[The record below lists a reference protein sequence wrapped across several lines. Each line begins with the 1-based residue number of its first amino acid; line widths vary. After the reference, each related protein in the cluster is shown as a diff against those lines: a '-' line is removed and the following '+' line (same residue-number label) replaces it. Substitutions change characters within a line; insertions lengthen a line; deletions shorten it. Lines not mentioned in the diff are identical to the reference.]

1 MSMLEIENLD
11 ARYGDFQALFG
22 ISLNVRRGETI
33 ALVGANGAGKTTLL
47 RAIAGL
53 GQYHAGV
60 LRLNGR
66 DIGSASPQELARMGI
81 SMVPEGR
88 RLFTGMSVAENLMIG
103 ADLGRGGHWVRD
115 AVFDLFPEIA
125 VMAHR
130 PAGLLSGGQQQM
142 VSLGRALMTNPDLLL
157 VDEVSLGL
165 APVVVDRVYAAL
177 AQLKERKTTL
187 VVVEQDIRRALD
199 VSDRFYCMLS
209 GRVALAG
216 ASAPAAFDAVSRA
229 YFGEAA

>member
-1 MSMLEIENLD
+1 
-11 ARYGDFQALFG
+11 
-22 ISLNVRRGETI
+22 
-33 ALVGANGAGKTTLL
+33 
-47 RAIAGL
+47 
-53 GQYHAGV
+53 
-60 LRLNGR
+60 
-66 DIGSASPQELARMGI
+66 
-81 SMVPEGR
+81 
-88 RLFTGMSVAENLMIG
+88 
-103 ADLGRGGHWVRD
+103 
-115 AVFDLFPEIA
+115 
-125 VMAHR
+125 
-130 PAGLLSGGQQQM
+130 M